1 MPKHPVSSKGV
12 LQVFLTC
19 SKLYISSLRLVDLN
33 NYLEI
38 LRLVDL
44 NNYLNIAYMLK
55 ISWPK

>member
-1 MPKHPVSSKGV
+1 MTKKI
-12 LQVFLTC
+12 FLETLKSVKIC
-19 SKLYISSLRLVDLN
+19 
-33 NYLEI
+33 